1 VARIPKGPKEKHPSR
16 TRPTGAKTKAKS
28 SVKSAPRTKPLLG
41 QGEHG
46 LPSKQQILD
55 FMEVGEGP
63 IGKREI
69 ARAFNITGSD
79 RIPLKRLLKEM
90 AEEGVLQKK
99 EGRRL
104 SKAGELPPVDV
115 IEIIERDQDG
125 ELIAVPINW
134 ESEAAAPNIVVVPGS
149 GKDRHKGPPVGV
161 GDRAVARLAKTSSA
175 GPDNYPYEA
184 RIIRRIGKEAETVL
198 GIFREHP
205 AGGRLTPVDKKAR
218 YEIDIPKVHVGKA
231 KDGDLVL
238 AETIAAPRHG
248 LKRARIREVYGESG
262 TQQSISL
269 IAIHAHDIPNKFPER
284 VLAAAEDAKPIRQG
298 TREDFRHIPL
308 ITIDPA
314 DARDHDDAVWAAP
327 DENPKNEG
335 GWQVIVAIADVAA
348 YVTPDSIMDKEARM
362 RGNST
367 YFPDRVVPMLPEQ
380 ISNNLCSL
388 REGVDRPCLA
398 VRMIFDSNGT
408 KISHSFHRAL
418 MRSAAKLSY
427 QQAQRAIDG
436 HPDDVTAPILEE
448 VLKPLWAAYQ
458 VMSKGRD
465 NRSPLHLDLP
475 EYKIRLNEQGGV
487 ADINIADRVET
498 MRLIEECMIQA
509 NVCAAETLE
518 AEKIPLIYRAHDAP
532 SREKLFALG
541 EFLQTMEMALPKGQN
556 IRPSH
561 FNVILDKAH
570 DTEHSQLI
578 SDVVLRSQSQA
589 IYSPDNLGH
598 FGLNLRRYAHFTSPI
613 RRYADLIV
621 HRALIKALGQGSD
634 GLTGEEVKTLAE
646 TAEHIS
652 QTERRSMLAE
662 RDSNDRYIAS
672 YLEKRVGGEFRGRIA
687 GVSRFGLF
695 VRLDETGADGIV
707 PVSSLN
713 NDYFHHDEAKHAL
726 IGERSGTMFRLGDR
740 VLVRLEEATP
750 VTGGLKFEILEG
762 GTTVSKADRPKRG
775 NDGANRGRSSSKH
788 ARARKKSAGGA
799 RTNGAKK
806 GPFKGSKKPTRG
818 KR

>member
-1 VARIPKGPKEKHPSR
+1 MACIPKAPAEKHPSR
-16 TRPTGAKTKAKS
+16 TRPTGAKTGAKS
-28 SVKSAPRTKPLLG
+28 TPHKKPLLG

-55 FMEVGEGP
+55 FMDVGEGP

-90 AEEGVLQKK
+90 AEEGLLQKK

-104 SKAGELPPVDV
+104 SKAGTLPPVDV
-115 IEIIERDQDG
+115 IEIIERDRDG
-125 ELIAVPINW
+125 ELIATPVNW
-134 ESEAAAPNIVVVPGS
+134 DGESTPPKIVVVPGS
-149 GKDRHKGPPVGV
+149 RNERHKGPPVGV
-161 GDRAVARLAKTSSA
+161 GDRAVARLAKTSDA
-175 GPDNYPYEA
+175 GPDSYPYEA
-184 RIIRRIGKEAETVL
+184 RIIRRIGKDAETVL
-198 GIFREHP
+198 GIFREGP
-205 AGGRLTPVDKKAR
+205 SGGRLTPVDKKAR
-218 YEIDIPKVHVGKA
+218 YEIDIPKIHVGKA
-231 KDGDLVL
+231 KNGDLVL

-248 LKRARIREVYGESG
+248 LKRARIREVYGEGG
-262 TQQSISL
+262 TQQTISL

-284 VLAAAEDAKPIRQG
+284 VLAAAQDATSIRQG

-327 DENPKNEG
+327 DDDPQNDG

-367 YFPDRVVPMLPEQ
+367 YFPDRVVPMLPEK
-380 ISNNLCSL
+380 ISNDLCSL
-388 REGVDRPCLA
+388 RQGVDRPCLA
-398 VRMIFDSNGT
+398 VRMIFDRNGT
-408 KISHSFHRAL
+408 KIKHSFHRAL

-436 HPDDVTAPILEE
+436 QTDDTTGPILEE

-458 VMSKGRD
+458 VMCKGRD
-465 NRSPLHLDLP
+465 KRSPLHLDLP

-532 SREKLFALG
+532 SQEKLFALG

-561 FNVILDKAH
+561 FNVILDKAR
-570 DTEHSQLI
+570 DGEHSQLI

-589 IYSPDNLGH
+589 IYTPDNLGH

-621 HRALIKALGQGSD
+621 HRALIKALGQDKD
-634 GLTGEEVKTLAE
+634 GLSNEEIKDLAE
-646 TAEHIS
+646 IAEHIS

-707 PVSSLN
+707 PVSGLSY
-713 NDYFHHDEAKHAL
+713 DYFHHDEAKHAL
-726 IGERSGTMFRLGDR
+726 IGERTGTMFRLGDR

-750 VTGGLKFEILEG
+750 VTGGLKFDILEG
-762 GTTVSKADRPKRG
+762 GTIVDKADRPKRG
-775 NDGANRGRSSSKH
+775 ASANRGRSGSKH
-788 ARARKKSAGGA
+788 SRARRKGAGGPPRA
-799 RTNGAKK
+799 NGAKK
-806 GPFKGSKKPTRG
+806 GPFKGSRKPPRG
-818 KR
+818 KK